1 MFHRLFAGL
10 LIALIASQSVL
21 AAADIHFDMQSGDG
35 HQQTNHSHSN
45 ATDLSSAISDE
56 SLLHA
61 FVDVISD
68 HEANHI
74 DEGADDFG
82 EQSIDCEHCC
92 HCHNGSQV
100 LASVLLQPDIVNSR
114 IRVFGRALRPGS
126 IKFPPALRPPIV

>member
-21 AAADIHFDMQSGDG
+21 AAADVHLDMQSGDE
-35 HQQTNHSHSN
+35 HQQTNHSHSS
-45 ATDLSSAISDE
+45 ATDSSSAISDA
-56 SLLHA
+56 SILHA
-61 FVDVISD
+61 LVDVVSD

-82 EQSIDCEHCC
+82 EQAIDCQHCC

-100 LASVLLQPDIVNSR
+100 LASVLPQPDIVTLR
-114 IRVFGRALRPGS
+114 ARVFGRTLRPGS
-126 IKFPPALRPPIV
+126 LKFPPALRPPIV